1 VGFIVKEK
9 LPSVQMVRDLTPS
22 FGTLAFPGH
31 HASGNDAVSSASAS
45 ECWVCGSRN
54 ETGF

>member
-1 VGFIVKEK
+1 MGFIVKEK

-22 FGTLAFPGH
+22 FGTWLFWDIMHQETMQFLQLQLQNVGF
-31 HASGNDAVSSASAS
+31 
-45 ECWVCGSRN
+45 CGCRN